1 MYPIQR
7 GAMVNFAAF
16 RARYDLEHSAFKGP
30 WVQDVP
36 PGEVVREFAGWE
48 DEVQVLLQVRFFCLC
63 VAGYG
68 VPRLRALLLE
78 YEC

>member
-48 DEVQVLLQVRFFCLC
+48 DEVQVLLQVRFFCSC
-63 VAGYG
+63 CPAVS
-68 VPRLRALLLE
+68 PSLRPCTDMLDSF
-78 YEC
+78 